1 MPICNPIKCSAA
13 LLQSRYD
20 SLPPR
25 GTDRESGATQVC
37 LCLGEG
43 ICVVKIHTIM
53 AGVTTC
59 VYVCEWGGVLSPS
72 AGLELDLLGIQGDQ
86 QGALTCV
93 RVAGLT

>member
-1 MPICNPIKCSAA
+1 MPICNPIKRSAA

-37 LCLGEG
+37 LCLGGG

-53 AGVTTC
+53 AGAMC
-59 VYVCEWGGVLSPS
+59 VYVCEWRGGV
-72 AGLELDLLGIQGDQ
+72 
-86 QGALTCV
+86 
-93 RVAGLT
+93 